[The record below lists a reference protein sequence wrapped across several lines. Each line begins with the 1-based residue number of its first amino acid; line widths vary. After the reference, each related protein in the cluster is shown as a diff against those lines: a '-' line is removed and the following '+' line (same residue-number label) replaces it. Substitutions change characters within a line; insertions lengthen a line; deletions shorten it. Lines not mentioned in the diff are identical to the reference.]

1 MIDLTPIRMRGF
13 SLLEVLV
20 ALVVLSIGLLGIAA
34 MQASALSSTH
44 GSQLESLVAI
54 QARSLADAMSAN
66 PDYWSNN
73 SPTFTVTPSA
83 SSPTTPVIDSN
94 APAAPS
100 GGCINTTCSATD
112 MAGYDVQQ
120 WAIQLLGQVPG
131 ASAKITCKASAPVGC
146 SINVTWSEKSAAAL
160 NSGTQNAAT
169 SISKSYTL
177 VNQI

>member
-1 MIDLTPIRMRGF
+1 MINVAPRRTCGF

-20 ALVVLSIGLLGIAA
+20 ALVILSVGLLGIAA

-66 PDYWSNN
+66 PDYWANN

-83 SSPTTPVIDSN
+83 NSPTTPVIDSN
-94 APAAPS
+94 APSAPS
-100 GGCINTTCSATD
+100 GGCVNTICSPSD

-120 WAIQLLGQVPG
+120 WANQLLGQVPG
-131 ASAKITCKASAPVGC
+131 ANVKVTCKASAPVGC
-146 SINVTWSEKSAAAL
+146 SININWTEKSAAAL
-160 NSGTQNAAT
+160 NSGTKNSAS
-169 SISKSYTL
+169 SIPMSYTL

>member
-1 MIDLTPIRMRGF
+1 MINLALHRMRGF

-66 PDYWSNN
+66 PDYWANN
-73 SPTFTVTPSA
+73 SPTFTITPSS
-83 SSPTTPVIDSN
+83 SSPTTPVIGNN
-94 APAAPS
+94 APSAPS
-100 GGCINTTCSATD
+100 GGCINTTCSATN

-120 WAIQLLGQVPG
+120 WANQLLAQVPG
-131 ASAKITCKASAPVGC
+131 ASANITCKASAPVGC
-146 SINVTWSEKSAAAL
+146 SINITWSEKSAAAL
-160 NSGTQNAAT
+160 NSGTKNAAT
-169 SISKSYTL
+169 SIPMSYTL